1 MRNKDKVILN
11 KILKYI
17 NEIYE
22 FIKGYSKDDFYN
34 DKKTINA
41 CVFNLSQIGELAGK
55 ISEETIGENPR
66 NRMAWIKSVKK

>member
-66 NRMAWIKSVKK
+66 NIMAWIKSVKK